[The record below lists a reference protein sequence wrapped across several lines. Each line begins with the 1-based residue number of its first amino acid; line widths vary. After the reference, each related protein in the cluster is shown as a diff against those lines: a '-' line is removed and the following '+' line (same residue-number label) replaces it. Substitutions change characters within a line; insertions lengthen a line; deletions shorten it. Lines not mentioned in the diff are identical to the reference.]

1 MTSSFG
7 SQHRLSQATSSPAK
21 GKPLEI
27 TLQLPPGDPKLGKK
41 GRSSPKGFKT
51 NKASGWL
58 QTTPEHSINSKNDTP
73 EKNQSPA
80 KTNTSL
86 WGQLLH
92 ISSSAVIMASPQSP
106 SASGSTHPLRYQS
119 RTNPKAQLQKCT
131 HHPHKR
137 HPWKT

>member
-1 MTSSFG
+1 MTSSFS

-27 TLQLPPGDPKLGKK
+27 TLQLPPGDPNWAQKAGSLLRASKPTK
-41 GRSSPKGFKT
+41 QVDGFRPHQST
-51 NKASGWL
+51 QL
-58 QTTPEHSINSKNDTP
+58 TQKNDTP

-80 KTNTSL
+80 KTNPSL

-92 ISSSAVIMASPQSP
+92 ISSSAVMANPQSP
-106 SASGSTHPLRYQS
+106 SASGSTHPLRSQS
-119 RTNPKAQLQKCT
+119 RRNPKAQLQKCT
-131 HHPHKR
+131 HNPHKR